1 MQTYSFTF
9 TLTTNFA
16 TNLSQFFLQQKESK
30 CFGYLEA
37 PGCITYSTKY
47 NCIENLNRQQRC
59 HQMFCIASAELK
71 FVDIAQ
77 QCFSFVHIKTKF
89 KFCKINKIPKN
100 NSYSSGFNFLRGK
113 LRLHPH
119 LLSPGCWVTH
129 LSTAVA
135 WREKNSKHF
144 VFCKYFCL
152 ILKVS

>member
-1 MQTYSFTF
+1 MV
-9 TLTTNFA
+9 L
-16 TNLSQFFLQQKESK
+16 FFLKHMFKEK
-30 CFGYLEA
+30 DKM
-37 PGCITYSTKY
+37 TYFISP
-47 NCIENLNRQQRC
+47 C
-59 HQMFCIASAELK
+59 
-71 FVDIAQ
+71 
-77 QCFSFVHIKTKF
+77 FVHIKTKF

-129 LSTAVA
+129 LSTAIA

-152 ILKVS
+152 ILGLLKSRISKKYLEGLGRKLDFKLFHYKTRVQSVSKTTTIATRIRC